1 MKYRYI
7 TIWFNRNKNQ
17 YYYKKVKGTYMQYTV
32 GYVNQYDHELLL
44 VIDVTDL
51 PRRKELLRNRLINC
65 FINLLY
71 KLKK

>member
-17 YYYKKVKGTYMQYTV
+17 YYYKKVKGTYMQYEI
-32 GYVNQYDHELLL
+32 GYVNQYNHELLL
-44 VIDVTDL
+44 LIDVTDL
-51 PRRKELLRNRLINC
+51 PRHREPLRNRIINC